1 MVNHKPPLTQ
11 QILANL
17 DDFSLVLGGF
27 LFQFFR
33 RAHLTGG
40 AGQLLRRRVFV
51 IAFLCWIPLLL
62 LSVFSG
68 QAWGNAVRLP
78 FLMDIEIHVRFLL
91 ALPLLI
97 IAELVVHQRIRP
109 LVNLFLERGLVPE
122 NALGQFNTAI
132 KSAMKLRNSA
142 TIEVTLILLVYLV
155 GILFIWR
162 TQIALDISSWY
173 GEEVNGSTRLS
184 PAGWWLT
191 LVSLPLFQFLLVRW
205 YFRLIIWTR
214 FLWQVSKIPLQLIP
228 TNPDRA
234 AGLGFLSQVC
244 YAFSPLAL
252 AQGALLAG
260 VLSERIFF
268 SGASFTEFKIEI
280 VGLAIHIFISILGP
294 LLAFTPQL
302 LTAKRKGL
310 IDYGNLAQIYVQEFD
325 QKWIRNYG
333 TVTEPLIGSS
343 DIQSLADLKSGID
356 IIASTRAFPFNL
368 QHVIQL
374 VVITLLPVAPLL
386 LTTFSLEELLLK
398 VFKVL
403 IP

>member
-1 MVNHKPPLTQ
+1 
-11 QILANL
+11 
-17 DDFSLVLGGF
+17 
-27 LFQFFR
+27 
-33 RAHLTGG
+33 
-40 AGQLLRRRVFV
+40 
-51 IAFLCWIPLLL
+51 
-62 LSVFSG
+62 
-68 QAWGNAVRLP
+68 
-78 FLMDIEIHVRFLL
+78 MDIEIHVRFLL

-280 VGLAIHIFISILGP
+280 VGLAILILISILGP

>member
-1 MVNHKPPLTQ
+1 M
-11 QILANL
+11 
-17 DDFSLVLGGF
+17 
-27 LFQFFR
+27 
-33 RAHLTGG
+33 
-40 AGQLLRRRVFV
+40 
-51 IAFLCWIPLLL
+51 
-62 LSVFSG
+62 
-68 QAWGNAVRLP
+68 
-78 FLMDIEIHVRFLL
+78 
-91 ALPLLI
+91 
-97 IAELVVHQRIRP
+97 
-109 LVNLFLERGLVPE
+109 
-122 NALGQFNTAI
+122 
-132 KSAMKLRNSA
+132 
-142 TIEVTLILLVYLV
+142 
-155 GILFIWR
+155 
-162 TQIALDISSWY
+162 
-173 GEEVNGSTRLS
+173 
-184 PAGWWLT
+184 
-191 LVSLPLFQFLLVRW
+191 
-205 YFRLIIWTR
+205 IIWTR

-280 VGLAIHIFISILGP
+280 VGLAILILISILGP